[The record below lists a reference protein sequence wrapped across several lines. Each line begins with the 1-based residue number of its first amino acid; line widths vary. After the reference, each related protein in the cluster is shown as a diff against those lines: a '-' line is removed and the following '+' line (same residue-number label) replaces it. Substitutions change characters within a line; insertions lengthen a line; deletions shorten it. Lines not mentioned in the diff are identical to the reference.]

1 MTISEKFSNF
11 CDKIEMD
18 DQTISNIIYRYH
30 QITKR
35 INKDYW
41 DIDSDTYH
49 SLYVGSY
56 GRGTEIYASDIDML
70 VQLPYSIY
78 QKFNN
83 YSGNK
88 QSAFLHD
95 VKKTIEK
102 TYSTSF
108 LKGDGQIISLPF
120 TDGIN
125 FEVLPAFVNNDDS
138 FTYANT
144 NNGGEW
150 RVTDPRAEIKAIN
163 DMNSKCNYN
172 LKRLCKMAR
181 AWKHNNDVDISGIL
195 IDVLA
200 YNFMDNWIY
209 KDKSFLYYD
218 YMTRDFFDY
227 VRKEEKSQYKWKV
240 MGSNRYI
247 YCYGSFQNKADK
259 AYKQALDAIEYEG
272 KQQEYSANLKW
283 REIYGNKF

>member
-88 QSAFLHD
+88 QSAFLQD

-181 AWKHNNDVDISGIL
+181 AWKHNNDVDISGTL

>member
-88 QSAFLHD
+88 QSAFLQD

-108 LKGDGQIISLPF
+108 LKGDGQIIS
-120 TDGIN
+120 N
-125 FEVLPAFVNNDDS
+125 VS
-138 FTYANT
+138 
-144 NNGGEW
+144 
-150 RVTDPRAEIKAIN
+150 
-163 DMNSKCNYN
+163 
-172 LKRLCKMAR
+172 LK
-181 AWKHNNDVDISGIL
+181 NQIIG
-195 IDVLA
+195 
-200 YNFMDNWIY
+200 
-209 KDKSFLYYD
+209 
-218 YMTRDFFDY
+218 
-227 VRKEEKSQYKWKV
+227 
-240 MGSNRYI
+240 
-247 YCYGSFQNKADK
+247 
-259 AYKQALDAIEYEG
+259 
-272 KQQEYSANLKW
+272 
-283 REIYGNKF
+283 

>member
-1 MTISEKFSNF
+1 
-11 CDKIEMD
+11 
-18 DQTISNIIYRYH
+18 
-30 QITKR
+30 
-35 INKDYW
+35 
-41 DIDSDTYH
+41 
-49 SLYVGSY
+49 
-56 GRGTEIYASDIDML
+56 
-70 VQLPYSIY
+70 
-78 QKFNN
+78 
-83 YSGNK
+83 
-88 QSAFLHD
+88 
-95 VKKTIEK
+95 
-102 TYSTSF
+102 
-108 LKGDGQIISLPF
+108 
-120 TDGIN
+120 
-125 FEVLPAFVNNDDS
+125 
-138 FTYANT
+138 
-144 NNGGEW
+144 
-150 RVTDPRAEIKAIN
+150 
-163 DMNSKCNYN
+163 
-172 LKRLCKMAR
+172 MAR

>member
-88 QSAFLHD
+88 QSAFLQD

>member
-1 MTISEKFSNF
+1 MSISEKFSNF

-18 DQTISNIIYRYH
+18 DETISNIIYRYH

-41 DIDSDTYH
+41 NIDSDTYH

-70 VQLPYSIY
+70 VQLPYSVY
-78 QKFNN
+78 QKFNS

-88 QSAFLHD
+88 QSALLQD
-95 VKKTIEK
+95 VKKTIER

-144 NNGGEW
+144 NDGGEW
-150 RVTDPRAEIKAIN
+150 RTTDPRAEIKAIN
-163 DMNSKCNYN
+163 DMNLKCNYN

-181 AWKHNNDVDISGIL
+181 AWKQNNDVDISGIL

-200 YNFMDNWIY
+200 YNFINNWLY

-218 YMTRDFFDY
+218 YMTRDFLDY
-227 VRKEEKSQYKWKV
+227 VRQEEESQYKWKV
-240 MGSNRYI
+240 MGSGRYI
-247 YCYGSFQNKADK
+247 YCHGNFQNKADK
-259 AYKQALDAIEYEG
+259 AYRQALEAIEYEE

>member
-1 MTISEKFSNF
+1 MTISEKFSKF
-11 CDKIEMD
+11 CDNIEMD
-18 DQTISNIIYRYH
+18 PYTISTIQNRYH

-41 DIDSDTYH
+41 FNESENYH

-56 GRGTEIYASDIDML
+56 GRGTEIDGSDIDML
-70 VQLPYSIY
+70 VQLPYSEY
-78 QKFNN
+78 QRFNS

-88 QSAFLHD
+88 QSAFLQD
-95 VKKTIEK
+95 VKRTIER
-102 TYSTSF
+102 TYSTSYI
-108 LKGDGQIISLPF
+108 KGDGQIINLPF

-125 FEVLPAFVNNDDS
+125 FEVLPAFENKDYS
-138 FTYANT
+138 FTYANS
-144 NNGGEW
+144 NCGGEW
-150 RVTDPRAEIKAIN
+150 KITNPRAEIKAIN
-163 DMNSKCNYN
+163 DMNVKCNYN

-181 AWKHNNDVDISGIL
+181 AWKQHNDVDISGIL

-200 YNFMDNWIY
+200 YNFLSNWEY

-227 VRKEEKSQYKWKV
+227 VRKVDRAQYRWMV
-240 MGSNRYI
+240 MGSGRYI
-247 YCYGSFQNKADK
+247 YCYGKFQSKAEK
-259 AYKQALDAIEYEG
+259 AYNAALDAISYEG

-283 REIYGNKF
+283 REIYGSKF

>member
-56 GRGTEIYASDIDML
+56 GRETEIYASDIDML

-283 REIYGNKF
+283 REKFEK